1 MGGSAE
7 AAEGFPGAG
16 EHEDHKG
23 VIGEEESEAAS
34 GEKWPGVTSESGRGW
49 LQEAVRKGPGH

>member
-1 MGGSAE
+1 ME
-7 AAEGFPGAG
+7 VAEGFPGAG

-23 VIGEEESEAAS
+23 VIGEEGSEAAS

-49 LQEAVRKGPGH
+49 LQEAVRTGPGH